1 MGGFTQAMSGDMSE
15 VVGFLKA
22 GEVRVL
28 AVLTDERVPGFE
40 DIPTAIEQGY
50 DVTAVN
56 WRGMYVPKGISDEQF
71 NVWAEKLQAV
81 ADSAEWQEAMAANGL
96 APFTKVGVR
105 FPELRG
111 HPRRGNQRALQ
122 GTGSDPVMASD
133 RIFGLVTLFVA
144 LAYIAGATQIQT
156 SFLADPV
163 GPKAFPI
170 LIGAVAA
177 LCSLYMIV
185 RPDPDPDWPSARTW
199 GALLVAVIVLV
210 AYAYALKPMGFI
222 VPTAIAAGDSQL
234 PDIPESQ
241 GRRGGGLR
249 AVAGSLHPVQ
259 IRIGIEPLRLPERN
273 GSDME
278 LMSNLALGFS
288 IALSPYTLLLAVV
301 GCFLGTIIGALPG
314 LGPSNGVAILIP
326 LTFTLGLDAT
336 SALVLMTS
344 VYYGAMYGGR
354 ISSILLNIPGD
365 EPALMTTLDGY
376 PMAKQGR
383 AGDALVLSG
392 VASFVGAFLATIGL
406 MLLAP
411 MLARVAYLFGP
422 AEYFALYLLAF
433 CTLGG
438 MASNNQAKAALAS
451 CLGLGI
457 AMIGVDSSSGMPRLT
472 GGNLHLFDGI
482 DFLVAIVGLFA
493 IAEVF
498 FFIESH
504 GKGSSIGVVLDKV
517 RIPWKDIRDTK
528 WTMLRASG
536 VGFIAGILPGAG
548 ASLGSFLAYMSEKSI
563 AGKNGG
569 FGTGAPKG
577 VAAPEAGNNAAAGGA
592 LVPMLTLGVPGSGT
606 TAVLL
611 ALLMTLNITPGPTLF
626 TDRPEVV
633 WGLIASLL
641 IANIVLLLMNVPMV
655 KVFVKILMVPAWVLL
670 PGVTMISFVGI
681 YSLSGSY
688 FDLLLMVAFGALG
701 YILRKLDVP
710 TVPVILG
717 ILLGGNMEDALR
729 RAMVLSDGDFTF
741 LFSTPIS
748 IGLWIAAILGFVA
761 PMFLRNVLKKPQA
774 ITD

>member
-1 MGGFTQAMSGDMSE
+1 MDI
-15 VVGFLKA
+15 
-22 GEVRVL
+22 L
-28 AVLTDERVPGFE
+28 A
-40 DIPTAIEQGY
+40 
-50 DVTAVN
+50 
-56 WRGMYVPKGISDEQF
+56 
-71 NVWAEKLQAV
+71 
-81 ADSAEWQEAMAANGL
+81 
-96 APFTKVGVR
+96 
-105 FPELRG
+105 
-111 HPRRGNQRALQ
+111 
-122 GTGSDPVMASD
+122 
-133 RIFGLVTLFVA
+133 
-144 LAYIAGATQIQT
+144 
-156 SFLADPV
+156 
-163 GPKAFPI
+163 
-170 LIGAVAA
+170 
-177 LCSLYMIV
+177 
-185 RPDPDPDWPSARTW
+185 
-199 GALLVAVIVLV
+199 
-210 AYAYALKPMGFI
+210 
-222 VPTAIAAGDSQL
+222 
-234 PDIPESQ
+234 
-241 GRRGGGLR
+241 
-249 AVAGSLHPVQ
+249 
-259 IRIGIEPLRLPERN
+259 
-273 GSDME
+273 
-278 LMSNLALGFS
+278 NLSLGFS
-288 IALSPYTLLLAVV
+288 IALSPYTLMLAVI

-326 LTFTLGLDAT
+326 LTFTMGLDAT

-376 PMAKQGR
+376 PMAKKGR

-438 MASNNQAKAALAS
+438 MASNNQAKSAIAS

-457 AMIGVDSSSGMPRLT
+457 AMIGVDNNSGLPRLT
-472 GGNLHLFDGI
+472 GGNLHLMDGI

-504 GKGSSIGVVLDKV
+504 GKGSAIGVKLDKV
-517 RIPWKDIRDTK
+517 TIPWKDIMATK
-528 WTMLRASG
+528 WTMLRASL

-563 AGKNGG
+563 AGKDGG

-577 VAAPEAGNNAAAGGA
+577 IAAPEAGNNAAAGGA

-641 IANIVLLLMNVPMV
+641 IANVVLLLMNVPMV
-655 KVFVKILMVPAWVLL
+655 KIFVRVLQVPAWVLL

-688 FDLLLMVAFGALG
+688 FDLILMVGFGALG
-701 YILRKLDVP
+701 YVLRKLDIP

-717 ILLGGNMEDALR
+717 ILLGGHMEDALR
-729 RAMVLSDGDFTF
+729 RAMVLSDGDGAF
-741 LFSTPIS
+741 LFSSPIA

-761 PMFLRNVLKKPQA
+761 PMFLRGLLRKPQRV
-774 ITD
+774 TD